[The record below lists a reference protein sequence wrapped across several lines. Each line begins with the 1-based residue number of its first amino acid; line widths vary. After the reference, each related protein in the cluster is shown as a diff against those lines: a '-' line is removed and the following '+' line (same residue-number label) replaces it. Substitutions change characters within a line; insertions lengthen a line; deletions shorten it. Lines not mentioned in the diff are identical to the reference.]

1 MSGTTESETTGSPV
15 EVTVSVDGIELDEQQ
30 QSVVDVYEENIETF
44 IKKNES
50 YGGSFENSAK
60 LESILRHGEVRHD
73 ELFDIISEQ
82 ILVRGFY
89 DKLSR
94 FHQLQIQD
102 NEDRVGEAVDDT
114 LLDMGNY
121 AIMLAAMRRKYNEHQ
136 LFFGM
141 QSGDDVWDQEDIE
154 TFMDKYSNEGG
165 EPVVTGLTEV
175 EDE

>member
-1 MSGTTESETTGSPV
+1 MSETPDIS
-15 EVTVSVDGIELDEQQ
+15 VTVSVDGIELDDQ
-30 QSVVDVYEENIETF
+30 QSLVIDTYTDNIETF
-44 IKKNES
+44 LRKNEN

-60 LESILRHGEVRHD
+60 LDSILRYGEVRED

-102 NEDRVGEAVDDT
+102 GSDRVGEDIEDT

-121 AIMLAAMRRKYNEHQ
+121 AIMLAAMRRKYESESNAVNVSFDQTGDLWSKEDVESFMNEHESDT
-136 LFFGM
+136 GRT
-141 QSGDDVWDQEDIE
+141 STI
-154 TFMDKYSNEGG
+154 G
-165 EPVVTGLTEV
+165 E
-175 EDE
+175 